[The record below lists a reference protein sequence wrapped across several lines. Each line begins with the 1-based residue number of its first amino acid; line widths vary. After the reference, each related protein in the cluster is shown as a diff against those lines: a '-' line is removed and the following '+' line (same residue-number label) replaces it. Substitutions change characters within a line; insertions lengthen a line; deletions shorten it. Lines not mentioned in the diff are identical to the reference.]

1 LLKEIHNDF
10 SNVLSLGI
18 AEGSNPVFM
27 KFIISAY
34 IDPNTGGMLFQ
45 ILAVLFGVISG
56 ALLLFSGKIKG
67 YYYRLRRRIQDSD
80 AEVADETDYHNNDD

>member
-1 LLKEIHNDF
+1 MIHSLL
-10 SNVLSLGI
+10 SSL
-18 AEGSNPVFM
+18 NYF
-27 KFIISAY
+27 FWISLASLQMVIPAY

-67 YYYRLRRRIQDSD
+67 YYYSIRRRMRGSEDESPVVELD
-80 AEVADETDYHNNDD
+80 AEEDK

>member
-1 LLKEIHNDF
+1 MIHSF
-10 SNVLSLGI
+10 ILSIIYIIGVSVASLNMII
-18 AEGSNPVFM
+18 A
-27 KFIISAY
+27 AY

-67 YYYRLRRRIQDSD
+67 YYYSIRRRMRGSEDEAPVEDLD
-80 AEVADETDYHNNDD
+80 AEEDK

>member
-1 LLKEIHNDF
+1 M
-10 SNVLSLGI
+10 SSLNMFI
-18 AEGSNPVFM
+18 A
-27 KFIISAY
+27 AY

-67 YYYRLRRRIQDSD
+67 FYYRVKRRVRGGDI
-80 AEVADETDYHNNDD
+80 ETPDEQSELEENE

>member
-1 LLKEIHNDF
+1 MIFINA
-10 SNVLSLGI
+10 LSHGI
-18 AEGSNPVFM
+18 CEGFNLVYM
-27 KFIISAY
+27 RFIISAY

-80 AEVADETDYHNNDD
+80 AEVAHETDHHNNDD

>member
-1 LLKEIHNDF
+1 MIH
-10 SNVLSLGI
+10 SLI
-18 AEGSNPVFM
+18 SSLTY
-27 KFIISAY
+27 FIGVSLANLQMLIPAY

-67 YYYRLRRRIQDSD
+67 YYYSIRRRMRGSEDEAPVEDLD
-80 AEVADETDYHNNDD
+80 AEEDK

>member
-1 LLKEIHNDF
+1 MWYFALLFMNRVIFD
-10 SNVLSLGI
+10 SSSVI
-18 AEGSNPVFM
+18 A
-27 KFIISAY
+27 AY

-67 YYYRLRRRIQDSD
+67 FYYQLRRRIRGSEQKKNEQPEGEDINPS
-80 AEVADETDYHNNDD
+80 

>member
-1 LLKEIHNDF
+1 MTILNF
-10 SNVLSLGI
+10 LSLGI
-18 AEGSNPVFM
+18 RAVLNPM
-27 KFIISAY
+27 NLKFIIPAY

-67 YYYRLRRRIQDSD
+67 YYYRLRRRMQDEASETVDEVDDQENSD
-80 AEVADETDYHNNDD
+80 

>member
-1 LLKEIHNDF
+1 MWYFALLFMNRVIFD
-10 SNVLSLGI
+10 SSSVI
-18 AEGSNPVFM
+18 A
-27 KFIISAY
+27 AY

-67 YYYRLRRRIQDSD
+67 FYYQLRRRIRGSEQKTNEQPEGEDINPS
-80 AEVADETDYHNNDD
+80 

>member
-1 LLKEIHNDF
+1 MLIF
-10 SNVLSLGI
+10 GFLSVI
-18 AEGSNPVFM
+18 P
-27 KFIISAY
+27 AY

-67 YYYRLRRRIQDSD
+67 FYYRLRRRIQYNNVDQAGEPENKD
-80 AEVADETDYHNNDD
+80 TD

>member
-1 LLKEIHNDF
+1 MILL
-10 SNVLSLGI
+10 NVLSLGI
-18 AEGSNPVFM
+18 GAGSNPVYM
-27 KFIISAY
+27 KFIILAY

-67 YYYRLRRRIQDSD
+67 YYYRLKRRIQNSDS
-80 AEVADETDYHNNDD
+80 ESVDEIDGHKGSE

>member
-1 LLKEIHNDF
+1 MLLWRA
-10 SNVLSLGI
+10 LSLGI
-18 AEGSNPVFM
+18 STSSSMLSLSLVIA
-27 KFIISAY
+27 AY

-67 YYYRLRRRIQDSD
+67 FYYQIRRRIRDSSLEPKVEIELD
-80 AEVADETDYHNNDD
+80 NQLEDETN